1 MKKIVTGLVAVI
13 AAVVGASAAVAGGH
27 APAKSASLS
36 IVHVQK
42 GCHVWVEDGKQ
53 SADLRIPLAR
63 GGRLSVL
70 NQDIDGH
77 KLVEVA
83 GPVKLKLP
91 TSMQMNGRMILTF
104 PMAGVYQLDTSTFQL
119 KGMPD
124 VRTTGADNV
133 LRLTVVVG

>member
-1 MKKIVTGLVAVI
+1 MKKILAGLVAVT
-13 AAVVGASAAVAGGH
+13 AAAIGASAAVAGGH
-27 APAKSASLS
+27 APAKSASLT

-42 GCHVWVEDGKQ
+42 GCHVWVKNGKQ
-53 SADLRIPLAR
+53 SANLRIPLAR

-83 GPVKLKLP
+83 GPAKLKLP
-91 TSMQMNGRMILTF
+91 TSMQMNGRTILTF
-104 PMAGVYQLDTSTFQL
+104 PATGVYQLDASTFQL

-124 VRTTGADNV
+124 VKTTGADNA
-133 LRLTVVVG
+133 LRLTIVVG